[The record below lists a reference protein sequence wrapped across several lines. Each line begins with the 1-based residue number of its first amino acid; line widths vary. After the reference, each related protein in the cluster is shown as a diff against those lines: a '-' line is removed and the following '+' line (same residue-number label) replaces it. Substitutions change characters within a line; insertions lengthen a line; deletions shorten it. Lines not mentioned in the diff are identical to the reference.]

1 MEKHDEKHVHHC
13 GCGHCHQAQEAVHR
27 TEEHAHHEEDEENHS
42 CGCENDH
49 DHEGHSHEHGCAC
62 GHDHDHE
69 GHSHEHGCTCGHDH
83 DHEGHS
89 HEHGCGCGHD
99 HDHEGH
105 SHEHECAC
113 GHDHDHEG
121 HSHEHGCTCG
131 HDHDHEG
138 HSHEHGCGCGC
149 GHDHDH
155 EGHSHEHNGCG
166 CGCCEEIP
174 EERHDHSNDPEMA
187 KYKDN
192 KIDVMES
199 DADIAI
205 DERRAFGHFHDKG
218 IHHHD
223 GHKNDCHC
231 HDCIDEEDCDYC
243 GKDLASCQCDFLG
256 KEYKRGLYHME
267 HLDCMECAAKM
278 EGKIREMPSVFFAS
292 ISFTKK
298 ELRVISKENPDSL
311 IPQLLSVCRTV
322 DENIGIVP
330 PSDKGDFKTEIY
342 EIPTLDCAACAVK
355 LEKLVNRQPGVLSAS
370 ISFATKTM
378 KLTAKDPD
386 SLIPELTRK
395 CNEVENPTEIR
406 KKQRPTKA
414 QKKSAAKKE
423 ASFLDRLKS
432 EKCQLTIGGLLFII
446 GMLMHYQPAGLF
458 AGLSSIGDYFF
469 FISYLILGGPI
480 VYTALKNI
488 THGEFFDETFLMTVA
503 TVGAFAIHE
512 YPEAVGVM
520 LFYRIGE
527 YFQDLAADRS
537 RDQIMDAV
545 DLRPEVV
552 QRVTASGTETI
563 PAEEAEVGDILLIRP
578 GDRIPLDGIISEGE
592 TQIDTSAVTGEPKP
606 VLASVGDLVD
616 SGCVNMTGTIRIQ
629 VEKVLAESMVTR
641 ILDSVENAVA
651 SKPKI
656 DRFITR
662 FSRVYTP
669 IVVFVAIA
677 VAVLPPLLFSADWEK
692 CVYTALT
699 FLVISCPCALVI
711 SVPLSFFAGIG
722 AASKEGILFKGGTV
736 MEALSNTKAAVLDK
750 TGTLTEGKFK
760 VRSIVKTAGKS
771 EDEILA
777 LAAAAE
783 IYSTH
788 PIAQSIVTC
797 ANEKGLSLPKLTSM
811 QEIAGHG
818 VKAKQNGEDIYI
830 GNEKLLALSGISVPS
845 LPENKEVGTD
855 VYVAKGKTLLGRITI
870 SDAIKSDTIEGIQDL
885 KALDITPVM
894 LTGDNEKSAKAIG
907 SLVGIENIHAGL
919 LPEDKLSEMQKVR
932 KEIGSVL
939 FVGDGINDAPVLA
952 GADVGAA
959 MGSGADAAIE
969 AADVVFLN
977 SNVNAISKAV
987 RVARKV
993 IKTAWENVA
1002 FALIVKIAVMIMGL
1016 LGYANMW
1023 VAVFADTG
1031 VTILCILYAVRL
1043 LRVKF

>member
-13 GCGHCHQAQEAVHR
+13 GCGHCHQEQETLHHG
-27 TEEHAHHEEDEENHS
+27 EEHARHEEDEETQG
-42 CGCENDH
+42 CGCGH
-49 DHEGHSHEHGCAC
+49 DEGHEGHSHDHGCGC

-69 GHSHEHGCTCGHDH
+69 GHSHEHGCGCGHDH
-83 DHEGHS
+83 EGHSHEHGCECGHDEGHEGHS

-105 SHEHECAC
+105 SHEHGCGC
-113 GHDHDHEG
+113 GHDHEHEG
-121 HSHEHGCTCG
+121 HSH
-131 HDHDHEG
+131 DH
-138 HSHEHGCGCGC
+138 GCGC

-155 EGHSHEHNGCG
+155 EGHSHEHDHGGCG

-174 EERHDHSNDPEMA
+174 EEHHDHSNDPEMA

-192 KIDVMES
+192 EIDVMES
-199 DADIAI
+199 DSDIAI

-231 HDCIDEEDCDYC
+231 HECIDEEDCDYC
-243 GKDLASCQCDFLG
+243 GKDLASCRCDFLG

-298 ELRVISKENPDSL
+298 ELRVISKENPDNL

-395 CNEVENPTEIR
+395 CNEVESPTEIR

-432 EKCQLTIGGLLFII
+432 EKSQLTIGGLLFVI
-446 GMLMHYQPAGLF
+446 GMLMHYQPGGLF

-469 FISYLILGGPI
+469 FVSYLILGGPI

-552 QRVTASGTETI
+552 QRVTESGTETI

-606 VLASVGDLVD
+606 VLASVGDRVD

-677 VAVLPPLLFSADWEK
+677 VAVLPPLLFGADWDK
-692 CVYTALT
+692 CIYTALT

-760 VRSIVKTAGKS
+760 VRTIAKTADKS

-777 LAAAAE
+777 LAAACE

-788 PIAQSIVTC
+788 PIAQSIVTS
-797 ANEKGLSLPKLTSM
+797 ANEKGLSLPKFSSM

-818 VKAKQNGEDIYI
+818 VKAQWEGKDVYI
-830 GNEKLLALSGISVPS
+830 GNEKLLAKAGISIPS
-845 LPENKEVGTD
+845 LPEHKEVGTD
-855 VYVAKGKTLLGRITI
+855 VYVAAGQTLLGRITI
-870 SDAIKSDTIEGIQDL
+870 SDAIKSDTIEGIKDL
-885 KALDITPVM
+885 KALSITPVM

-932 KEIGSVL
+932 KDIGSVL

-977 SNVNAISKAV
+977 SNVDAISKAV